1 MSHQS
6 PPIPA
11 ETVRMEI
18 NGTPY
23 YIKSKGG
30 VPYIY
35 DIDTHDEVGYWSS
48 KKSQY
53 IMFSLYNKMM
63 KMKYEK
69 EETEEEETET
79 GTEEKEEEESE
90 TGTEEEEEEESDSEE
105 EESDSEEEEEE
116 ESETKNKKS
125 GSKSLVFVLVLA
137 FIYLNLQ
144 KEFQSIYFDFIFL
157 ISINLLNT
165 FKVFEMLEDD
175 DNSISSIT
183 LSGMTL

>member
-1 MSHQS
+1 MSRQS

-48 KKSQY
+48 KKGQY

-69 EETEEEETET
+69 EETEEEESET
-79 GTEEKEEEESE
+79 RTEEKEEESE
-90 TGTEEEEEEESDSEE
+90 TGTEEEE

-125 GSKSLVFVLVLA
+125 GSKSLVFILVLA